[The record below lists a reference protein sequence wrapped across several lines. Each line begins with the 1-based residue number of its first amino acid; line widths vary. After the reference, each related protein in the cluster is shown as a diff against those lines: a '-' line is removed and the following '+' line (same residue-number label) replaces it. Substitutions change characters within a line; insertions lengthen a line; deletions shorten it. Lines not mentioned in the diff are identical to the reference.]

1 MEFLGSLI
9 SIWSIFMQLFL
20 LSSASTSPRGNE
32 VDRISL
38 LAFKAEMNDSLGI
51 LSSWNELVPT
61 LLSVIGHQHKRVT
74 VLDLQSR
81 QLKGHLSPHI
91 GNLSFL
97 RTLNLQNNS
106 FSSNIPQEIGHLFRL
121 RKLDLGNSFF
131 SGDIPVNISLFSS
144 LQYLGLVLNLRKN
157 NLVGEIPPS
166 VGNPSSILRLS
177 LDQNNL
183 HGGGYLS
190 K

>member
-61 LLSVIGHQHKRVT
+61 LVSRVT

-81 QLKGHLSPHI
+81 QLKGRLSPHI
-91 GNLSFL
+91 GNLSFV
-97 RTLNLQNNS
+97 RTLHLQNNS

-131 SGDIPVNISLFSS
+131 SGDIPVNISLCSS
-144 LQYLGLVLNLRKN
+144 LQYLGLN
-157 NLVGEIPPS
+157 NLVGEIQPS
-166 VGNPSSILRLS
+166 FGNPSSILRLS

-183 HGGGYLS
+183 HGGYLS